1 MQAAGLPNSEGA
13 AGSFVRRSWYEKLL
27 PCAIRRLGDAR
38 RVLCLRR
45 RRGSGAQ
52 SESAE
57 EPTYS
62 EDSGREFDP
71 GKIIVKL
78 EEDATPRDLREL
90 NRENNARTEE
100 DLPRSD
106 VNVIDLPSDTTVQ
119 EGIEAYEDSPD
130 VEYAEPDFLL
140 GPTATPNDPFY
151 KD

>member
-1 MQAAGLPNSEGA
+1 MRNSYLVLFAALAMLVGFSASG
-13 AGSFVRRSWYEKLL
+13 
-27 PCAIRRLGDAR
+27 GDEAR
-38 RVLCLRR
+38 
-45 RRGSGAQ
+45 AQ

-62 EDSGREFDP
+62 EDSGREFDS

-78 EEDATPRDLREL
+78 EEHATLRDLREL

-140 GPTATPNDPFY
+140 EPTATPNDPFY

>member
-1 MQAAGLPNSEGA
+1 MRNSYLVLFAALAMLVGFSASG
-13 AGSFVRRSWYEKLL
+13 
-27 PCAIRRLGDAR
+27 GDEAR
-38 RVLCLRR
+38 
-45 RRGSGAQ
+45 AH

-57 EPTYS
+57 GPTYS

-140 GPTATPNDPFY
+140 EPTATPNDPFY